1 MQRLSNLAIST
12 FRGGARFPRTNTHR
26 SLKTYTDK
34 WNCLQIKI
42 NENDNIENLDLDDL
56 IDQAKSDC
64 PDLKAA
70 WLHADGQPALIPT
83 AFQAGFKFHVA
94 HDDRFVMYNWLK
106 EGQDSTLPP
115 PLTHQVGVC
124 GFILNAK
131 KQVLIIKDK
140 GTQLFYG
147 DYWKLPG
154 GRVDL
159 YEPISKA
166 AEREILEECG
176 VTCEFK
182 SVLGFRETLKHPN
195 VHLERADIFFIT
207 RLELKNPEE
216 DTINF
221 CKQELVDA
229 AWVDLK
235 DIGSEK
241 YPVSP
246 VFWAIMSVV
255 DDGMEDWDKVDIT
268 RKSFE
273 MGIGKTEQEKKRTFS
288 FYRR

>member
-1 MQRLSNLAIST
+1 MQRLSKLAFGT
-12 FRGGARFPRTNTHR
+12 VGARFPRTNTHR
-26 SLKTYTDK
+26 CLKTYTDK

-42 NENDNIENLDLDDL
+42 NENDNIENLDLANL
-56 IDQAKSDC
+56 IDQAKNDC

-70 WLHADGQPALIPT
+70 WLHADGKPGLIPT

-159 YEPISKA
+159 Y
-166 AEREILEECG
+166 RG
-176 VTCEFK
+176 
-182 SVLGFRETLKHPN
+182 
-195 VHLERADIFFIT
+195 
-207 RLELKNPEE
+207 
-216 DTINF
+216 
-221 CKQELVDA
+221 
-229 AWVDLK
+229 
-235 DIGSEK
+235 
-241 YPVSP
+241 
-246 VFWAIMSVV
+246 
-255 DDGMEDWDKVDIT
+255 
-268 RKSFE
+268 
-273 MGIGKTEQEKKRTFS
+273 
-288 FYRR
+288 